1 MANHI
6 SAIKRHRQS
15 EKRATF
21 NRWWKSRVRS
31 STKDVLEAVE
41 SGDKKK
47 AEPLLVAAIKEI
59 GKASSKGVYHKKT
72 ASRKV
77 ARLSKKV
84 STLS

>member
-15 EKRATF
+15 EQKQTF

-31 STKDVLEAVE
+31 ANKSLLEAVE
-41 SGDKKK
+41 SGDKKQ
-47 AEPLLVAAIKEI
+47 ADSLLISAIREI
-59 GKASSKGVYHKKT
+59 DKASSKGVYHKKT
-72 ASRKV
+72 ASRKI

-84 STLS
+84 SALS